1 MGCACVCVCVPSEH
15 TQADDSQAVP
25 RVTSP
30 PGHSGTVPLLTG
42 TLQWVSRLD
51 PGVAVR
57 PGWLQGHRSQAQVK
71 LEGGESEAPGRV
83 RKSSGEGPLSWESL
97 GRRLWW
103 LWACTPPWAV
113 SLPPGGAT
121 GLTALAQLLPP
132 PAPPHRHP
140 RACWPTQLRAP
151 IYGHSRRHSCLG
163 SSGFPLPSVGWRPPG
178 PFDPA
183 QGAVDRRG
191 GTRRWP
197 GDIQHARA
205 LWVTAPR
212 VSGGRSS
219 EEAGRGC
226 LPRLACPSFF
236 SPTGGP
242 AFLLSIR
249 PSLPH
254 PSVHSSSSFRVSG
267 DPPPGPQAPTPP
279 HSHPSSHLYPFQHNP
294 AQLGPSL
301 RGHMV
306 RLLWSRVLRSGEERQ
321 RRPQRIV
328 GPGRWSP
335 LGGQWRLGQVWDSEL
350 GQGTVGQRG
359 VPGGGDVP
367 FIGEGQ
373 PLGLGTTPP
382 EGVSRQG
389 VTGCVGPTEPNA
401 SPAIL
406 SVSCPATYPSS
417 G

>member
-1 MGCACVCVCVPSEH
+1 MGLKAGPWSGCETRTA
-15 TQADDSQAVP
+15 
-25 RVTSP
+25 
-30 PGHSGTVPLLTG
+30 PG
-42 TLQWVSRLD
+42 
-51 PGVAVR
+51 A
-57 PGWLQGHRSQAQVK
+57 HRSQAQVK

-83 RKSSGEGPLSWESL
+83 RKSSGEGPLSWESP

-113 SLPPGGAT
+113 SLPAGGAT

-132 PAPPHRHP
+132 PAPPHQHP
-140 RACWPTQLRAP
+140 RACWPTQLRGP
-151 IYGHSRRHSCLG
+151 IYGHSRKRRLQEAQL
-163 SSGFPLPSVGWRPPG
+163 SGVLWIPSTQCGVAAPWSVRPSPG
-178 PFDPA
+178 
-183 QGAVDRRG
+183 G
-191 GTRRWP
+191 GGQKGRNTALAS

-205 LWVTAPR
+205 LWVTAPL

-226 LPRLACPSFF
+226 LPWLACPSFF
-236 SPTGGP
+236 PPTGGP

-267 DPPPGPQAPTPP
+267 DTPPGPQAPTPP

-328 GPGRWSP
+328 GPRRWSP
-335 LGGQWRLGQVWDSEL
+335 LGGQWRLGQVWNSEL

-359 VPGGGDVP
+359 VPGGG
-367 FIGEGQ
+367 
-373 PLGLGTTPP
+373 T
-382 EGVSRQG
+382 
-389 VTGCVGPTEPNA
+389 
-401 SPAIL
+401 SP
-406 SVSCPATYPSS
+406 S
-417 G
+417 